1 MCRPDLVNSLLY
13 DGLDPEREFN
23 KPGSKATE
31 YDNYVELLTER
42 VQNLKKVLADLGDD
56 ALKLNPA
63 IQRQLSNLLNLRLA
77 VNSGNEA
84 QMAARFK
91 DSNMMIKYHAT
102 LVETQLLLTEKLNA
116 NIKVK

>member
-1 MCRPDLVNSLLY
+1 MCDIVNSLLY
-13 DGLDPEREFN
+13 DGLEPEREFN
-23 KPGSKATE
+23 QPESKPTQ
-31 YDNYVELLTER
+31 YDNYLDMLTER
-42 VQNLKKVLADLGDD
+42 IEELKRVLSDLGDD
-56 ALKLNPA
+56 ALKLSPA
-63 IQRQLSNLLNLRLA
+63 LQRNLSNLLHLRLA

-91 DSNMMIKYHAT
+91 ESNMMIKYHAA